1 MSKIEIKKSN
11 IPGAGN
17 GVFATEFIEEGE
29 IIETPEYIYIT
40 ENFAEAAGIKTILD
54 SYKYK
59 MIENYLTL
67 LDGKT
72 SFINHGMKG
81 NVDPYNF
88 KENYSVTIAI
98 RDINKG
104 EELLYDYGASY
115 IYKNFPRYRST

>member
-72 SFINHGMKG
+72 SFINHGMNG

>member
-29 IIETPEYIYIT
+29 IIETPEYIHIT

-104 EELLYDYGASY
+104 EELLYDYGADY

>member
-1 MSKIEIKKSN
+1 
-11 IPGAGN
+11 
-17 GVFATEFIEEGE
+17 
-29 IIETPEYIYIT
+29 
-40 ENFAEAAGIKTILD
+40 
-54 SYKYK
+54 

-72 SFINHGMKG
+72 SFINHGMKE

-104 EELLYDYGASY
+104 EELLYDYGSDY
-115 IYKNFPRYRST
+115 IYKNFRR

>member
-29 IIETPEYIYIT
+29 IIETPEYIHIT

-104 EELLYDYGASY
+104 EELLYDYGADY
-115 IYKNFPRYRST
+115 IYKNFSRYRST